1 MRQHRLTAA
10 LVLLLAGT
18 LPACSSG
25 PTDPGPG
32 DQGAACVADPD
43 CDDGAFCNGVERCN
57 MSAANADARGCS
69 ASTPP
74 CSVADC
80 DEDEDT
86 CAGVCPDGDSDGHP
100 SAACGGD
107 DCDDADASRFPGNL
121 EVCDLLG
128 HDEDC
133 DMSTLGGTDSDRDAF
148 VDARCCNPNGSG
160 GSVCG
165 EDCNDARR
173 NVHPLASEVCD
184 YVDNNCDGLVDDGV
198 ALAGYRDRDQDSRG
212 DALVATMGCPGYPG
226 FSTAFG
232 DCDDQDPARSDTR
245 AEACDGVDNDCDTL
259 LDEDSRPVPWYS
271 DSDSDGFGLFTVSPP
286 LQCDPPGAAY
296 SIVSADCN
304 DTLGTVNP
312 LGVEVCNGRDDD
324 CNGRADFV
332 ATGAGT
338 EDDDGDGFGDTACG
352 ADDCNDLDFRT
363 HPGAFDFV
371 DGRDNDCDGEID
383 ECAAPGDCEDCGDG
397 SCGASEDARS
407 CPFDCAATCPDG
419 LCTHAETATS
429 CAADCACGENERVAS
444 GVCVA
449 CETGYLR
456 PAGDDAS
463 RADTE
468 CAPDACI
475 LSIGLPCGAF
485 DPVYVKA
492 SNTDL
497 EDGFGYRV
505 AIEGDLVMVSAPG
518 EDSAALGVGGDD
530 TDNDLMDSGAVYAFR
545 RGADQHWTQ
554 EAYLKPGVAVT
565 PGYAFGT
572 ELALDG
578 DTLVVSGVGARFF
591 VYVRAANGSWAM
603 QQELTSP
610 DSVQAVAVSGD
621 TLAVAHDGSAAGLGH
636 VYVYTRDP
644 LGVWS
649 PEDDF
654 TASNLDAGDLFGDSL
669 ALEGD
674 LLAVSAPSED
684 SVATGIGPPQVDNG
698 ASGSGAVYIFERVGS
713 SWSQTTYIKASNAE
727 VADEFGAS
735 LAFSGDTLA
744 VGARWEDSAATGVD
758 GNEADNARSAS
769 GAVYVFV
776 RAPNGTWSQQA
787 YIKASNPNTSDYFG
801 SAVWVDGDTLIVGAP
816 EQNGATTGLD
826 AAATTTGASNS
837 GAAYVFA
844 RDGLGDWTQR
854 AYVKATNA
862 EMDDEFGDPVCVSG
876 DTIVVG
882 VPFEDSNATGIN
894 GDQADW
900 RSPDSGAVYVWRLP
914 AVP

>member
-1 MRQHRLTAA
+1 
-10 LVLLLAGT
+10 
-18 LPACSSG
+18 
-25 PTDPGPG
+25 
-32 DQGAACVADPD
+32 
-43 CDDGAFCNGVERCN
+43 
-57 MSAANADARGCS
+57 
-69 ASTPP
+69 
-74 CSVADC
+74 
-80 DEDEDT
+80 
-86 CAGVCPDGDSDGHP
+86 
-100 SAACGGD
+100 
-107 DCDDADASRFPGNL
+107 
-121 EVCDLLG
+121 
-128 HDEDC
+128 
-133 DMSTLGGTDSDRDAF
+133 
-148 VDARCCNPNGSG
+148 
-160 GSVCG
+160 
-165 EDCNDARR
+165 
-173 NVHPLASEVCD
+173 
-184 YVDNNCDGLVDDGV
+184 
-198 ALAGYRDRDQDSRG
+198 
-212 DALVATMGCPGYPG
+212 
-226 FSTAFG
+226 
-232 DCDDQDPARSDTR
+232 
-245 AEACDGVDNDCDTL
+245 
-259 LDEDSRPVPWYS
+259 
-271 DSDSDGFGLFTVSPP
+271 
-286 LQCDPPGAAY
+286 
-296 SIVSADCN
+296 IVSADCN

-397 SCGASEDARS
+397 RAAPARTRS
-407 CPFDCAATCPDG
+407 CPSTARPRAPG
-419 LCTHAETATS
+419 RVCTHAETATS

-654 TASNLDAGDLFGDSL
+654 TASNLDAGDLFGTRWRSKETCWRL
-669 ALEGD
+669 RAERRQRGHRHR
-674 LLAVSAPSED
+674 
-684 SVATGIGPPQVDNG
+684 PPQVDNG

-769 GAVYVFV
+769 GAVTSSC
-776 RAPNGTWSQQA
+776 APPTGPGLSR
-787 YIKASNPNTSDYFG
+787 PTSRRR
-801 SAVWVDGDTLIVGAP
+801 TRTP
-816 EQNGATTGLD
+816 RTT
-826 AAATTTGASNS
+826 S
-837 GAAYVFA
+837 GA
-844 RDGLGDWTQR
+844 RCGSM
-854 AYVKATNA
+854 AT
-862 EMDDEFGDPVCVSG
+862 
-876 DTIVVG
+876 
-882 VPFEDSNATGIN
+882 
-894 GDQADW
+894 
-900 RSPDSGAVYVWRLP
+900 R
-914 AVP
+914 